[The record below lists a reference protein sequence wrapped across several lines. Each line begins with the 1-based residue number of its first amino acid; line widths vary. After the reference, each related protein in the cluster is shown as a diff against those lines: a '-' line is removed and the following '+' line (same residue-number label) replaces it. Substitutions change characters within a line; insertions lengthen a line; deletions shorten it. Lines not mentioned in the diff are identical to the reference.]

1 MKTVLISSDFT
12 PFWEAK
18 INGKTYRYPS
28 GTVQNVPDEVAS
40 LIENINALTPVPGLP
55 GKPGQ
60 VWMLGE
66 DGMGRW
72 TDLPAAVNPGAAN
85 TVFITGADGK
95 LKWGSVDPGMITA
108 GNAGQFLKTGKRD
121 GVPTAEWNSS
131 KASLTAYG
139 AVKMANPV
147 DDAADDGSDL
157 IEKFNALL
165 NELRRTNTLS
175 GTYVPPAPP
184 EPENGGDGGTGE

>member
-1 MKTVLISSDFT
+1 MKTVLIPSDVT
-12 PFWEAK
+12 PFCEAK

-60 VWMLGE
+60 VWMLGA

-72 TDLPAAVNPGAAN
+72 TDLPAPEIDTENITPG
-85 TVFITGADGK
+85 K
-95 LKWGSVDPGMITA
+95 E
-108 GNAGQFLKTGKRD
+108 GQYLATRKVD

-131 KASLTAYG
+131 KASLNAYG
-139 AVKMANPV
+139 AVEMANPV